1 MQHQAL
7 DDAARDR
14 ALEFVLRNMSAV
26 ESEHYARHLDLCPL
40 CRAEVTE
47 CGRVLGELTQ
57 AAPESTP
64 SPAVWQEIR
73 RRIHVSAQ
81 PWKNWSAAPASV
93 RESGLTFVP
102 SDAGDWEETDVEG
115 VSVRRLFVDRARDSV
130 TMLVRMKP
138 GSSYP
143 RHRHNG
149 PEECFVLQGDLRV
162 GEALMRAGDYQRAEV
177 GSLHAVQSTED
188 GCLLLI
194 VSSLGDDLIE

>member
-1 MQHQAL
+1 MQHQTL
-7 DDAARDR
+7 DDTARDR
-14 ALEFVLRNMSAV
+14 ALEFVLRNMPAQ
-26 ESEHYARHLDLCPL
+26 ESERYARHLDECPQ
-40 CRAEVTE
+40 CRREVADST
-47 CGRVLGELTQ
+47 RVVGELSQ
-57 AAPESTP
+57 AVPESTP

-73 RRIHVSAQ
+73 RRIHAKAQ
-81 PWKNWSAAPASV
+81 PWKTWKADSA
-93 RESGLTFVP
+93 SGLTFVP

-115 VSVRRLFVDRARDSV
+115 ISVRRLFVDRARESV

-149 PEECFVLQGDLRV
+149 PEECFVLEGDLEV
-162 GEALMRAGDYQRAEV
+162 GGTRMRAGDYQRAEV

-194 VSSLGDDLIE
+194 VSSLGDELIE